1 MAFQTPFLFRE
12 YKTWL
17 DIFWNSSSSLSKIN
31 TSRPF
36 KFSKNNCGHAI
47 WLMAHF
53 LKNVDL
59 WLIYDSNV
67 CNMHILW
74 IRILW
79 RFFSNANFRN
89 PPTQN
94 FKYRFSLKCV
104 GVIFFRPHI
113 RIQKNRVRSK
123 ADDPDESRR
132 SWGAKAGDLL
142 SQIGRSLS
150 QSERSL
156 REQTIL
162 ILTKSRRSWS
172 KRTILYVLWS
182 KSRRSRKV
190 AEYLP

>member
-94 FKYRFSLKCV
+94 FKYWFSLKCV

-113 RIQKNRVRSK
+113 RIQKNKILHQMICVDIGLPEIRLRKCSLIETHSSTPTPSTRVCWRGLKMTRQYSEGSK
-123 ADDPDESRR
+123 TIITKWRLKR
-132 SWGAKAGDLL
+132 QL
-142 SQIGRSLS
+142 SLGS
-150 QSERSL
+150 
-156 REQTIL
+156 
-162 ILTKSRRSWS
+162 
-172 KRTILYVLWS
+172 
-182 KSRRSRKV
+182 
-190 AEYLP
+190 